1 MNNINIFLKENIE
14 YLNEKFK
21 GFDDLVKREIKIGK
35 NGSIKVYLIYIDMM
49 SNRDTIDFNV
59 LRPLLFETKI
69 ANYDKSELA
78 NIGTDIF
85 DVLVNNGISTLDIKL
100 TDSLEEVESA
110 ILSGDTPLL
119 IDGSNKAI
127 ILSTKGYKN
136 RGVPECTTEVIVKG
150 SKEAF
155 SEVFRINTT
164 LIRRRV
170 KDSNLKIKQLTL
182 GKRSQTFVG
191 VMYMENLVR
200 EEVLKEVF
208 ARINKINIDAIL
220 DSSYVEQFIED
231 SVSSPFPTVQLTER
245 PDKASSAL
253 LEGRVCIIVDNSPF
267 VLLVP
272 STLNVFFQSSE
283 DYYQRFEIMSFVR
296 ALRFLAAFLTLT
308 LEGLYLCVSLYHPS
322 MISLDLVLKMSEA
335 RRSVPFPA
343 VLEIILMDLSFELL
357 REGGIRL
364 PSPVGGTIGIVGGLI
379 IGQAAV
385 EASLVSPIV
394 VIVVALTSV
403 CSFLIPND
411 SLVSSFRLSK
421 FLVIFA
427 SAFLGF
433 YGFSL
438 MLIFI
443 AIHLCSLESFG
454 IPYLYP
460 FVSGE
465 INHYSDFKDTIFR
478 LPLKRMTKRPIFTNP
493 NQLKRGDNLD
503 DRKEKQNFDTSN
515 ANFDDI

>member
-1 MNNINIFLKENIE
+1 MGKIDENLQFNID
-14 YLNEKFK
+14 YLNTKFS
-21 GFDDLVKREIKIGK
+21 DCNDIVSREIRVGR
-35 NGSIKVYLIYIDMM
+35 NGCIPIYICYIDMM
-49 SNRDTIDFNV
+49 INRDTIDYNV
-59 LRPLLFETKI
+59 LRPLLFEGRLSD
-69 ANYDKSELA
+69 YDKEQIYSLGSDLYE
-78 NIGTDIF
+78 
-85 DVLVNNGISTLDIKL
+85 VLLSNGISTLDL
-100 TDSLEEVESA
+100 TYTEDIDEVVKA
-110 ILSGDTPLL
+110 VLVGDTPILV
-119 IDGSNKAI
+119 DGLQKAI

-164 LIRRRV
+164 LIRRRI
-170 KDSNLKIKQLTL
+170 KDSNLKVKQMSL
-182 GKRSQTFVG
+182 GKRSQTYIG

-200 EEVLKEVF
+200 QEVLDEVF
-208 ARINKINIDAIL
+208 KRIDKINIDAIL
-220 DSSYVEQFIED
+220 DSSYVEQYIED
-231 SVSSPFPTVQLTER
+231 DKNSPFPTVQLTER

-253 LEGRVCIIVDNSPF
+253 LEGRVCIVVDNSPF

-283 DYYQRFEIMSFVR
+283 DYYQRYEIMSFVR
-296 ALRFLAAFLTLT
+296 TLRFLAAFITLT

-322 MISLDLVLKMSEA
+322 MISLDLILKMSEA
-335 RRSVPFPA
+335 RQSVPFPA
-343 VLEIILMDLSFELL
+343 VLEVIIMDLSFELL

-379 IGQAAV
+379 IGQSAV

-394 VIVVALTSV
+394 VIVVAFSAV

-411 SLVSSFRLSK
+411 SLVSSFRLLK
-421 FLVIFA
+421 FLVIIA

-438 MLIFI
+438 ILIFI

-465 INHYSDFKDTIFR
+465 INHYTDFKDTIFR
-478 LPLKRMTKRPIFTNP
+478 LPLSKMNKRPIFTNP
-493 NQLKRGDNLD
+493 KQTTRGVDND
-503 DRKEKQNFDTSN
+503 WD
-515 ANFDDI
+515 

>member
-1 MNNINIFLKENIE
+1 MDFISTNLDENIA
-14 YLNEKFK
+14 YLDELFQ
-21 GFDDLVKREIKIGK
+21 DVEDLVKRKVDIGK
-35 NGSIKVYLIYIDMM
+35 NNDLSIYIIYVDLMV
-49 SNRDTIDFNV
+49 NRDLIDYNV
-59 LRPLLFETKI
+59 LRPLLFESNIKD
-69 ANYDKSELA
+69 YDILDTQKLGSHL
-78 NIGTDIF
+78 I
-85 DVLVNNGISTLDIKL
+85 DVLSNNGIATLDISFS
-100 TDSLEEVESA
+100 TSLSEVVDK
-110 ILSGDTPLL
+110 ILAGDTPILV
-119 IDGSNKAI
+119 DGMDKAI
-127 ILSTKGYKN
+127 ILSTKGYMN

-155 SEVFRINTT
+155 SEVFRVNTS

-170 KDSNLKIKQLTL
+170 KDTNLKIKQFTL
-182 GKRSQTFVG
+182 GKRSKTFVG
-191 VMYMENLVR
+191 VMYMDNLVR
-200 EEVLKEVF
+200 KEVLDEVF
-208 ARINKINIDAIL
+208 KRIDKINIDAIL
-220 DSSYVEQFIED
+220 DSSYVEQYIED
-231 SVSSPFPTVQLTER
+231 NKLSPFPTVQLTER

-253 LEGRVCIIVDNSPF
+253 LEGRICIIVDNSPF
-267 VLLVP
+267 VLLIP

-296 ALRFLAAFLTLT
+296 TLRFLAAFLTLT
-308 LEGLYLCVSLYHPS
+308 IEGLYLCVALYHPS

-335 RRSVPFPA
+335 RKSVPFPA

-394 VIVVALTSV
+394 VIVVALASV

-411 SLVSSFRLSK
+411 SLVSSFRLAK
-421 FLVIFA
+421 FLVIIA

-438 MLIFI
+438 MLILI
-443 AIHLCSLESFG
+443 TIHLCSLESFG
-454 IPYLYP
+454 VPYLYP

-478 LPLKRMTKRPIFTNP
+478 LPLSKMNKRPIFTKP
-493 NQLKRGDNLD
+493 TQTVRGVNNDWA
-503 DRKEKQNFDTSN
+503 KK
-515 ANFDDI
+515 